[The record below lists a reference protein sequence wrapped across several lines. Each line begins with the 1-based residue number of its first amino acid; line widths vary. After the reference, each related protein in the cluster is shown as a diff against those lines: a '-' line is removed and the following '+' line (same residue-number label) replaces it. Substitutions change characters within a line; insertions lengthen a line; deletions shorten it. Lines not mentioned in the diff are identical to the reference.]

1 MSGLGNLGNL
11 FDMMKNAKQIMGK
24 AKEAQGE
31 LAKKTAEGV
40 SGAGMVTATVNG
52 LGELVGLK
60 FEQSVIDPSDPEM
73 LADLVIA
80 AVADAR
86 VKANQL
92 RGDAMKDLTGGM
104 DLSSLGLDPS
114 QLF

>member
-1 MSGLGNLGNL
+1 MTGIGNL
-11 FDMMKNAKQIMGK
+11 FDMMKNAKQMVEK

-31 LAKKTAEGV
+31 LAKKTADGQ
-40 SGAGMVTATVNG
+40 SGAGMVAATVNG

-60 FEQSVIDPSDPEM
+60 IDPAAITPNDPDM

-86 VKANQL
+86 KKANDL
-92 RGDAMKDLTGGM
+92 RGDAMKNLAGGI
-104 DLSSLGLDPS
+104 DLSALGIDPS
-114 QLF
+114 KIF